1 MNSFIVDEVDQSII
15 ILCYR

>member
-1 MNSFIVDEVDQSII
+1 MNSFIVDEADQSII